1 MFTNCLQTAKEY
13 TAAAPVREK
22 EQEQEQKSKTAI
34 SDISVTPVE
43 ETTEKDAAA
52 PVAESMD
59 APPASISTDDTPS
72 SPPGTETSEAKKEG
86 SSSGDKRSITDE
98 LSTDEET
105 FAVNVEPEAKKAK
118 TPSPPS
124 KDKKEE
130 VYIECAA
137 EKKEGEEMHESEDDK
152 VSPVSSS
159 KEEPDAE
166 EEGVSADTKKENE

>member
-1 MFTNCLQTAKEY
+1 
-13 TAAAPVREK
+13 
-22 EQEQEQKSKTAI
+22 
-34 SDISVTPVE
+34 
-43 ETTEKDAAA
+43 
-52 PVAESMD
+52 MD

-118 TPSPPS
+118 TPSPTS

-130 VYIECAA
+130 VSIKCAA
-137 EKKEGEEMHESEDDK
+137 EKKEGEEMHKSEDDK
-152 VSPVSSS
+152 ASPVSSS
-159 KEEPDAE
+159 KKEPDAE